1 MKKRNIKRK
10 GLSDYKW
17 MIILLI
23 IYVFLTFLLTILYQ
37 YVPIIFEHGLFGEAS
52 FYASIITGMYNSI
65 IDFVILTIILS
76 VMLERN
82 KKKEMIRGY
91 QEEIDNCRFWQ
102 DKEAAYRIRA
112 LILRLQENQVY
123 KVNLSKCFMK
133 AVIMKNI
140 RLEESEL
147 MGADLSE
154 ANIEQSE
161 FYSCDFQ
168 GAFFENAILRNSYF
182 EGCKLK
188 YLKCRESR
196 LKGIKIINS
205 DLENSDFTNSDMKAA
220 MIKSCNLKKVKFDN
234 ANLERANLLGCKN
247 VNPADLAKS
256 KTLKNAHIDEDLRE
270 KILKIKPE
278 LLQND
283 YPLDQII

>member
-1 MKKRNIKRK
+1 MRKRNIERK

-23 IYVFLTFLLTILYQ
+23 IYVLLTILLTILYQ
-37 YVPIIFEHGLFGEAS
+37 YVPIIFDFGLFGEES
-52 FYASIITGMYNSI
+52 FYASIITSMYNSI
-65 IDFVILTIILS
+65 IDFIILTIILS
-76 VMLERN
+76 IILERN

-102 DKEAAYRIRA
+102 DEEAAYRIRA

-123 KVNLSKCFMK
+123 KVDLSKCFMK

-147 MGADLSE
+147 MGAVLSE
-154 ANIEQSE
+154 ANIEQSK

-168 GAFFENAILRNSYF
+168 GVFFENAILRNSFF

-188 YLKCRESR
+188 YLKCRESQ
-196 LKGIKIINS
+196 LKGIKIIDS
-205 DLENSDFTNSDMKAA
+205 DLENSDFTNADMKAA
-220 MIKSCNLKKVKFDN
+220 IIKNCNLKKVKFDN
-234 ANLERANLLGCKN
+234 ANLDRANLLGCKN
-247 VNPADLAKS
+247 VNPVDLAKS
-256 KTLKNAHIDEDLRE
+256 KSLKNVHMDEELR
-270 KILKIKPE
+270 KRILEIKPE
-278 LLQND
+278 LL
-283 YPLDQII
+283 